1 MQVVRRG
8 GWSASGTSLALI
20 LAACTGSPLVAG
32 PTDPNT
38 GVSAATA
45 RTSEAPA
52 TAAPAPEFSSST
64 ERATA
69 APEGAVIVELA
80 GPPGH
85 FEPRM
90 LTAKAGDVVFYLAN
104 TSPGAH
110 SMAIDRV
117 AITFNGDRVA
127 NVPLVVSNVVQRQTS
142 AIFAV
147 DGLSA
152 GTYFFWCTVDN
163 HAAEGMTGS
172 MIVTP

>member
-1 MQVVRRG
+1 M
-8 GWSASGTSLALI
+8 I
-20 LAACTGSPLVAG
+20 LAACTGSPPLVG
-32 PTDPNT
+32 PTDPN
-38 GVSAATA
+38 GAVPAAPT

-52 TAAPAPEFSSST
+52 TATPAPEFRSST
-64 ERATA
+64 ESATA

-90 LTAKAGDVVFYLAN
+90 VTAKAGDVIFYLAN
-104 TSPGAH
+104 TSPGDH

-147 DGLSA
+147 DGLPA
-152 GTYFFWCTVDN
+152 GTYFFWCTVDS

-172 MIVTP
+172 LIVTP